1 MRRKIAVFTGTRADY
16 GLLKGLMRRIQID
29 DNLDLQV
36 IAAAG
41 HFSSKL
47 GETWREIIQDGF
59 SFDAQIEMLMASN
72 TPTGVARSMGLGVL
86 AMTDALDRLRPD
98 VLVILGDRF
107 EALVAAQVA
116 LVLDIPIAHIH
127 GGELTEGVMD
137 DAIRHAITK
146 MAYLHFV
153 AADQYAARVKQ
164 MGAPANRVF
173 TVGAPGLDTR
183 SDSPKS
189 LREVQEH
196 FGFSLETPYI
206 LATYHPATATLENP
220 TQTVK
225 CMLEC
230 LSNITSHQIVLT
242 FANADQG
249 GDAINA
255 QLQKLA
261 AQQPN
266 RILAVPSLGFELY
279 QAVLAQADVVV
290 GNSSSGIIEAP
301 ALGVPTV
308 NIGMRQAGRLMAE
321 SINTVLPNRKAIEA
335 GTKWALSE
343 AGRRKASNSTSLY
356 GQGTSAQ
363 TMVEILR
370 TYPLDGGL
378 PFCSFNFEAKPR

>member
-153 AADQYAARVKQ
+153 AADPYAARVKQ

-173 TVGAPGLDTR
+173 TVGAPGLDTIL
-183 SDSPKS
+183 DSPKS

-196 FGFSLETPYI
+196 FGF
-206 LATYHPATATLENP
+206 
-220 TQTVK
+220 
-225 CMLEC
+225 
-230 LSNITSHQIVLT
+230 
-242 FANADQG
+242 
-249 GDAINA
+249 
-255 QLQKLA
+255 
-261 AQQPN
+261 
-266 RILAVPSLGFELY
+266 
-279 QAVLAQADVVV
+279 
-290 GNSSSGIIEAP
+290 
-301 ALGVPTV
+301 
-308 NIGMRQAGRLMAE
+308 
-321 SINTVLPNRKAIEA
+321 
-335 GTKWALSE
+335 
-343 AGRRKASNSTSLY
+343 
-356 GQGTSAQ
+356 
-363 TMVEILR
+363 
-370 TYPLDGGL
+370 
-378 PFCSFNFEAKPR
+378 